1 VLDTVKFVK
10 ECLDNHSR
18 LVDIVLGR
26 PEPLVQEGT
35 DIMQAMLSEM
45 FGLPVPTMQE
55 PAEEYMQQTM
65 GGALEEVELEQESES
80 EIEYLWGS
88 SQPQDLMD
96 IEAEESSGT
105 ESDDYNDDS
114 TGEEL
119 NEYDDSMSE
128 YSNYSATFVNKSE
141 KALRKEKRDRTRKA
155 RKELWSR
162 FGLTVE
168 DTEGEDQEDAPEED
182 RGPMKRQKLNSIAS
196 EDKSSESRLTTGS
209 KPHVLRQVTLNF
221 DKFSKSRRLFSR
233 TGLNQKGVF
242 DEQEK
247 EKEEADE
254 KAVVASS
261 GSIHRNSKR
270 NVGVPPGY
278 RYQQPKPISPGGR
291 LLARRRTGR

>member
-10 ECLDNHSR
+10 ECLNNHSR

-26 PEPLVQEGT
+26 SEPLVQQGT

-55 PAEEYMQQTM
+55 PAEKYMQQSM
-65 GGALEEVELEQESES
+65 GEPMEEVEFEPESESES
-80 EIEYLWGS
+80 EIEYLWER

-105 ESDDYNDDS
+105 ESDDYDGDS

-168 DTEGEDQEDAPEED
+168 DTEEEDQEDAPEED
-182 RGPMKRQKLNSIAS
+182 RGPIKRQKLNSIAS

-209 KPHVLRQVTLNF
+209 KPHVLRQATLNF
-221 DKFSKSRRLFSR
+221 DKVSKSRRLFSR
-233 TGLNQKGVF
+233 KDLNQKGVF

-278 RYQQPKPISPGGR
+278 R
-291 LLARRRTGR
+291 